1 MQANEL
7 KSGAYFIGI
16 AASFWDGKQQRA
28 TRESHTGCVRHYL
41 AVPAD
46 RCTVVAQFPT
56 AEYYSEAGLFLE
68 ALAGLPPGDPMALSS
83 PAWDVWIVGLV
94 KRNGTVEVQTWRSAR
109 TTDATH

>member
-7 KSGAYFIGI
+7 KSGVYFIGI

-68 ALAGLPPGDPMALSS
+68 VLAGLPPGDPMALTPPRGTCGSS
-83 PAWDVWIVGLV
+83 AW
-94 KRNGTVEVQTWRSAR
+94 
-109 TTDATH
+109 